1 MNRHMEQTTFFQAL
15 GALAA
20 FILWTA
26 AICYVDVRPIGPEG
40 SAVGFAALNGA
51 FHQFTGVHMAL
62 YVITDW
68 LGLFPVAVGF
78 AFGLL
83 GLKQLLQ
90 RKRLQLVDPDILALG
105 AFYLLVIGMYLLF
118 ENLPARTH
126 PGDFRG
132 ILSFFHH
139 VADPVRYGYGP
150 YAAETTHPQTLAA
163 EKSVVSGGSVYRLYG
178 NGQTFFR
185 CSLAHGYCG
194 RHIPRR
200 RVAVAVSLGSR
211 VAFLETVRAEPIL
224 MCTRAQ

>member
-1 MNRHMEQTTFFQAL
+1 ME
-15 GALAA
+15 
-20 FILWTA
+20 
-26 AICYVDVRPIGPEG
+26 
-40 SAVGFAALNGA
+40 
-51 FHQFTGVHMAL
+51 L

-68 LGLFPVAVGF
+68 LGLFPVAVSF

-118 ENLPARTH
+118 EKLALNYRPVH
-126 PGDFRG
+126 IQG
-132 ILSFFHH
+132 ILEASYPSSTTLLTLC
-139 VADPVRYGYGP
+139 VMGYGP
-150 YAAETTHPQTLAA
+150 YAAETTHPQTSAA

-211 VAFLETVRAEPIL
+211 VAFQETVRAEPIL